1 MSSQSSQTAADRFF
15 GGLAYLL
22 PIADVYFFG
31 VFVFEQFPIV
41 RELYTPLLPLVQ
53 INNGFGGFIL
63 FLGLYIGVAIN
74 PRISRFIRFNVIQ
87 AILIGILIS
96 LCQLLLQYVFLKI
109 PGIEAVTQV
118 LMNTVFFG
126 TIVMSV
132 YGIAMSAL
140 GKYTEIPQLS
150 DTAQMQADRY

>member
-15 GGLAYLL
+15 GSLAYLL

-31 VFVFEQFPIV
+31 VFVFDQFPIV
-41 RELYTPLLPLVQ
+41 RELYTPLLPLVTL
-53 INNGFGGFIL
+53 NNGFGGFIL
-63 FLGLYIGVAIN
+63 FMVLYIGVAAN
-74 PRISRFIRFNVIQ
+74 PQVSRFIRFNVLQ

-96 LCQLLLQYVFLKI
+96 LCQLLLQYVLVKI
-109 PGIEAVTQV
+109 PGIEALTQV

-126 TIVMSV
+126 TIVMAV

-150 DTAQMQADRY
+150 ETAQMQVDRY

>member
-31 VFVFEQFPIV
+31 MFVFEQFPIV

-63 FLGLYIGVAIN
+63 FWVYTSVWQSILGLVG
-74 PRISRFIRFNVIQ
+74 
-87 AILIGILIS
+87 
-96 LCQLLLQYVFLKI
+96 
-109 PGIEAVTQV
+109 
-118 LMNTVFFG
+118 
-126 TIVMSV
+126 
-132 YGIAMSAL
+132 
-140 GKYTEIPQLS
+140 LS
-150 DTAQMQADRY
+150 DSM